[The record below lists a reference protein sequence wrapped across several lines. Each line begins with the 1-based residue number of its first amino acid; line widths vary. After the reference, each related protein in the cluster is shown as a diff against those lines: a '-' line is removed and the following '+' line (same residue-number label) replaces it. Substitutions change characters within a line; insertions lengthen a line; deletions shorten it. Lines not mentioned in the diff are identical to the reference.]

1 MAATTAVCC
10 RCSAARSSNPRRGNT
25 AITQELY
32 KKHLKY
38 TIYLFIYLLRVVI
51 LKSEISLVGTGLG
64 GGEVASQR
72 RGSLAGAPCRGAGGG
87 GTGGEQ
93 RTTAPPRQAADMA
106 RGEGHH
112 PPRDGGSATQRCH
125 DGDGGERNVR
135 DGERTDLSPRQVE
148 IAGINL
154 VMPQTRPRGVRDGV
168 PYTITTHHPSV

>member
-1 MAATTAVCC
+1 M
-10 RCSAARSSNPRRGNT
+10 
-25 AITQELY
+25 
-32 KKHLKY
+32 
-38 TIYLFIYLLRVVI
+38 
-51 LKSEISLVGTGLG
+51 
-64 GGEVASQR
+64 ASQR

-148 IAGINL
+148 IADINL
-154 VMPQTRPRGVRDGV
+154 VTPQTRPRGVRDGV
-168 PYTITTHHPSV
+168 PPYTITTPSQHHHTTQASDRRHQPQHSFEFRLSTKSRYCASGEHRHRRRIEGRGTAGGAWEGLSTCCRAGR